1 MGSTLHS
8 FCTKHSRTKEGKFR
22 ILKMM
27 LKAPILILVLLQVLN
42 LNAAPTDDD
51 YYYDE
56 YDYDLEDTEFGSENI
71 CQLPKELGYSG
82 VGVPLVDCDTLDK
95 LEKPPCNIYSWG
107 GSHPKICCPVAK
119 YLNQPGGEEEECEG
133 CEDYTCAPSELNG
146 DPDKC
151 PAESQCVAISKC
163 GKQEFL
169 KDAPP
174 TTCGYTEAGEDMVCC
189 SDLGD
194 QVKTPQDP
202 QYFQFNGK
210 PYPCTDHSWK
220 CYNWQKN
227 DPDSCKPG
235 HPSYIFMR
243 AACPLSCKRCST
255 LGCVDNYA
263 KCPEWSMSGACGM
276 NPEFMAFNCR
286 ESCGACGFK
295 SANLASTPQE
305 NKDGKEQYSYIR
317 GFGFD
322 EDGKKDTNYR
332 KFSCGKYKELT
343 GFEVKLRK
351 KLDTEKIRGGG
362 CSSIVISDRFVVTA
376 AHCVPNELKSGET
389 RQISIRDGTE
399 FHESLEVRRLWR
411 DNRFDPNS
419 KEKYF
424 DIAILE
430 LERRVIYDYE
440 KYGDSPTC
448 LGEENDLDQQIGL
461 VQGFGITED
470 GTAPDNVLEANVTI
484 ISNSKCTSEMDKM
497 NKLYKDERDNA
508 LPNGLSDKLLCTQGI
523 WNKKKSVF
531 TGPCDGDDGG
541 PLFINSRV
549 DPNGDIVDRTLVAIN
564 SGSLGKC
571 GKDNFPAWWTRIAS
585 YVDWLKC
592 IQVMAAETEYNNSV
606 GDKLDLTHKQIEEAC
621 QGKLPV

>member
-1 MGSTLHS
+1 
-8 FCTKHSRTKEGKFR
+8 
-22 ILKMM
+22 
-27 LKAPILILVLLQVLN
+27 
-42 LNAAPTDDD
+42 
-51 YYYDE
+51 
-56 YDYDLEDTEFGSENI
+56 
-71 CQLPKELGYSG
+71 
-82 VGVPLVDCDTLDK
+82 
-95 LEKPPCNIYSWG
+95 
-107 GSHPKICCPVAK
+107 
-119 YLNQPGGEEEECEG
+119 
-133 CEDYTCAPSELNG
+133 
-146 DPDKC
+146 
-151 PAESQCVAISKC
+151 
-163 GKQEFL
+163 
-169 KDAPP
+169 
-174 TTCGYTEAGEDMVCC
+174 
-189 SDLGD
+189 
-194 QVKTPQDP
+194 
-202 QYFQFNGK
+202 
-210 PYPCTDHSWK
+210 
-220 CYNWQKN
+220 
-227 DPDSCKPG
+227 
-235 HPSYIFMR
+235 
-243 AACPLSCKRCST
+243 
-255 LGCVDNYA
+255 
-263 KCPEWSMSGACGM
+263 M

-295 SANLASTPQE
+295 SAARASVPQA
-305 NKDGKEQYSYIR
+305 NKDDKEQYSYIE
-317 GFGFD
+317 GFGKI
-322 EDGKKDTNYR
+322 EDGNYQ

-343 GFEVKLRK
+343 GFEGKLRK

-440 KYGDSPTC
+440 RYGDSPAC

-497 NKLYKDERDNA
+497 SKLYKDESDNA

-549 DPNGDIVDRTLVAIN
+549 DYNGDIVDRTLVAIN

-592 IQVMAAETEYNNSV
+592 IQVKAAETEYNKDV
-606 GDKLDLTHKQIEEAC
+606 GDALDLTHKQIEEAC
-621 QGKLPV
+621 EGKLPEHQPV